1 VTENKLE
8 LIANPGETT
17 FVTRRTVNAP
27 RTLVFE
33 AFTRPEHIKRW
44 MGAPSC
50 LMVSCESD
58 FRVGGSY
65 RFVHGTPDGQTFA
78 CRGVYRKIAAPARIV
93 RTFIFEPVPDHE
105 AIETVVFEE
114 HEGKTTI
121 TTTTDHDSVA
131 SRDGHLAGDNMFK
144 GMTEGYA
151 VLDGLLAELTRGNA
165 AA

>member
-1 VTENKLE
+1 MTTNKLE

-17 FVTRRTVNAP
+17 FVTRRVVNAP
-27 RTLVFE
+27 RSLVFD
-33 AFTRPEHIKRW
+33 AFTKPEHIKRW

-58 FRVGGSY
+58 FRIGGSY

-78 CRGVYRKIAAPARIV
+78 CRGVYREIVASERIV

-114 HEGKTTI
+114 NEGKTTI
-121 TTTTDHDSVA
+121 TTSTDHDSVA
-131 SRDGHLAGDNMFK
+131 SRDGHLAGNNMAE
-144 GMTEGYA
+144 GMTAGYA
-151 VLDGLLAELTRGNA
+151 VLDGLLLELTRSA
-165 AA
+165 AK